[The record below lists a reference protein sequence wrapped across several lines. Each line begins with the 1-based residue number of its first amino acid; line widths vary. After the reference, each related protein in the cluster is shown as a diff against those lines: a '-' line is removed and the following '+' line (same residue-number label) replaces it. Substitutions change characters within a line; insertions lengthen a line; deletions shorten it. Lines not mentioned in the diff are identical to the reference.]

1 MKRFYSLFMI
11 IIFLGLA
18 GCGGQKAK
26 EPQTLKV
33 AVLPVLDVLPLYV
46 AEAEGYFEQNSV
58 KVELVPVGSAPER
71 DQLMQAGQIDGMLT
85 ELVVTLLYNR
95 DTPRI
100 SIVRFARTASEKN
113 PVFRI
118 LASKD
123 SGITKPEDLKGVPIA
138 ISDLTVIEY
147 VTDRMLIKAGVAE
160 KDIAKIS
167 VPKIPDRLA
176 LLQSGE
182 LKAANLPDPV
192 ASVAIQ
198 NGAVVVIDD
207 TSYPE
212 ISSSVY
218 AFSNESINA
227 KPEAI
232 KAFIKAVDQ
241 AVTALNSDKSKW
253 NNLLAEKKLVPP
265 TVLEGY
271 VLPDF
276 PAAAVPNQ
284 EQFYDALV
292 WVQAKGA
299 VEKTIA
305 YEDCV
310 NGSFLP

>member
-1 MKRFYSLFMI
+1 MKKLYSFMLI
-11 IIFLGLA
+11 IVFLGLA
-18 GCGGQKAK
+18 GCGGQAK

-46 AEAEGYFEQNSV
+46 AEAEGYFEQNGV

-95 DTPRI
+95 ESPKI

-123 SGITKPEDLKGVPIA
+123 SGITKPEELKGVPIA

-147 VTDRMLIKAGVAE
+147 VTDRMLIKAGVAA

-198 NGAVVVIDD
+198 NGAVVIIDD
-207 TSYPE
+207 TSYPQ
-212 ISSSVY
+212 ISNSVY
-218 AFSNESINA
+218 AFSNESIKA

-232 KAFIKAVDQ
+232 KAFMKAVDQ
-241 AVTALNSDKSKW
+241 AVNALNSDKTKW
-253 NNLLAEKKLVPP
+253 NTLLADKKLVPP
-265 TVLEGY
+265 TILEGY
-271 VLPDF
+271 TLPDF
-276 PAAAVPNQ
+276 PAAAVPSQ
-284 EQFYDALV
+284 DQFYDALA